1 MPSHRSSWSTAASA
15 ISDGQSMQK
24 LSLVVEIRFLGK
36 VFCIL
41 VGLNILFSDVSLAN
55 NSLET
60 QIKSIESDL
69 KVGEPKDQRLSGV
82 AGVSGNK
89 IPEIIHG
96 LIGRAD
102 TPKDKPE
109 KPQEINISDVP
120 LQKEE
125 APPVIEEEKEYDIN
139 DLRSDLPEM
148 LSTPTAVSDKQNEVK
163 KDNKNG
169 SDLPDSISD
178 LAIVPDTKNKEVQLQ
193 ESPRATEGNEES
205 EEKSGLINIGD
216 GKKYEQS
223 IVSLRVN
230 YEESDI
236 LSTIL
241 KDQSNNLLVLAEDIT
256 PFDIK
261 EEYLDRTVVNLN
273 DKKYINLTS
282 LEGTKYNLDSS
293 NLALDI
299 TIPAEQMKMQYF
311 NTTQNPITDDI
322 YGKSTRGAFLNY
334 DLILSRNESTTYA
347 SALNDFNY
355 FTDKGV
361 LFNSFFIKKEVNDIF
376 VKKEKNSKK
385 VDTQLTRLE
394 TNWTFD
400 NVNDMTRWRIG
411 DSLTKAADW
420 SGSTRFI
427 GLQYST
433 NFSVRPDLITH
444 PLASFQGR
452 ADLPTIFDVYANN
465 LPIYRGESKTG
476 DFEIANLPVITG
488 KGELVVKTQDITGV
502 VRTIRMPYYS
512 SPSLLKAGLADYS
525 FEAGIARKD
534 FGLNSNRY
542 KDFVTSANYR
552 YGMNDYWTSAV
563 HFELLKN
570 YASIG
575 TTHDLQL
582 ANYGLI
588 STSIASNVYK
598 VTNAQKGSLGYNY
611 QTDRYNF
618 NITVSKAGKNYSDI
632 YNALAKT
639 STDPSYQTS
648 VGYNHEKFGSV
659 FVGFL
664 SFVANNGDSE
674 SKRVK
679 IISTTYNRNITKNSS
694 LNLTVGTN
702 LANQKKESFVYLSF
716 NANLGNKSLS
726 LSNSNQNGISTKQ
739 FSYTAPVGNK
749 LGWGYR
755 ATLLKGLTEYD
766 LQLDRQGEKGN
777 ASLFLYR
784 YGGSAVQQL
793 EFMGALVAMDRGL
806 YRTQPIYNSMA
817 LVKVGEI
824 KGVPVY
830 NNNMLVG
837 YTDSK
842 GKVLVP
848 DVLPYVPSEIR
859 LDQRKLP
866 LDSNFSS
873 VTAKTAPK
881 WKTGVVIDFGVNRVK
896 SAEMVLIDSSHKT
909 VNFDRDVTIEGI
921 EESLFVGYGGKVYIT
936 DIRNLISLKG
946 TACEGDEC
954 CNFVVPINSDSKEP
968 ILDLGEVTCH

>member
-1 MPSHRSSWSTAASA
+1 MRKPSLA
-15 ISDGQSMQK
+15 I
-24 LSLVVEIRFLGK
+24 ETRFLGK
-36 VFCIL
+36 VFGIL
-41 VGLNILFSDVSLAN
+41 VVLDIVFSANSLADP
-55 NSLET
+55 SLE
-60 QIKSIESDL
+60 KRIESTMSDF
-69 KVGEPKDQRLSGV
+69 KVSDAQYQKLLGSENTSQKKVTEVIQD
-82 AGVSGNK
+82 
-89 IPEIIHG
+89 

-102 TPKDKPE
+102 VSKDKPE
-109 KPQEINISDVP
+109 KVPEIAISDIP
-120 LQKEE
+120 LKKEE
-125 APPVIEEEKEYDIN
+125 IKPVIESREEEDIN
-139 DLRSDLPEM
+139 DAPSDLPDLLPIPKVVQEEQNNGKNND
-148 LSTPTAVSDKQNEVK
+148 DK
-163 KDNKNG
+163 G
-169 SDLPDSISD
+169 SDLPKSIEETD
-178 LAIVPDTKNKEVQLQ
+178 IVPDAKNKEIESQ
-193 ESPRATEGNEES
+193 ELPKAVEVNEKS
-205 EEKSGLINIGD
+205 REESGLIDMGD

-223 IVSLRVN
+223 IVSLKVN

-241 KDQSNNLLVLAEDIT
+241 KDQSNNLLVLAEDMT

-282 LEGTKYNLDSS
+282 LTGTKYSLDSG

-299 TIPAEQMKMQYF
+299 TIPAEQMKKQYF
-311 NTTQNPITDDI
+311 NTTPNPVTNDI
-322 YGKSTRGAFLNY
+322 YGKSTKGAFLNY
-334 DLILSRNESTTYA
+334 DLVLSRNENTTYA

-355 FTDKGV
+355 FTDKGI
-361 LFNSFFIKKEVNDIF
+361 LFNSFFIKKEVNDIIF
-376 VKKEKNSKK
+376 IKAKSSKK
-385 VDTQLTRLE
+385 VETQLTRLE

-400 NVNDMTRWRIG
+400 NVNDMARWRIG

-452 ADLPTIFDVYANN
+452 ADLPSIFDVYANN
-465 LPIYRGESKTG
+465 LPIYRGETQTG

-502 VRTIRMPYYS
+502 VRTITMPYYS
-512 SPSLLKAGLADYS
+512 SPSLLKTGLADYS

-534 FGLNSNRY
+534 FGLISNKY
-542 KDFVTSANYR
+542 KDLVTSANYR

-570 YASIG
+570 YSSIG
-575 TTHDLQL
+575 TTHDIQL
-582 ANYGLI
+582 GNYGLI
-588 STSIASNVYK
+588 STSIASNIYK
-598 VTNAQKGSLGYNY
+598 VKNAQKGSLGYNY
-611 QTDRYNF
+611 QSDKYNF
-618 NITVSKAGKNYSDI
+618 NFTVSKAGKNYSDI

-639 STDPSYQTS
+639 STEPSYQTS
-648 VGYNHEKFGSV
+648 VGYNHEKLGSI

-664 SFVANNGDSE
+664 SFAPYNGDSE

-679 IISTTYNRNITKNSS
+679 IISTTYNKNITKNSS
-694 LNLTVGTN
+694 LNFTVGTN
-702 LANQKKESFVYLSF
+702 LANQRKESFVYLSF

-726 LSNSNQNGISTKQ
+726 LNNSNQNGVSTKQ
-739 FSYTAPVGNK
+739 FSYNDPVGNK

-755 ATLLKGLTEYD
+755 ATLLKGLTEDYD

-784 YGGSAVQQL
+784 YGGSPVQQL
-793 EFMGALVAMDRGL
+793 EFMGALVGIDGGL

-866 LDSNFSS
+866 LDSNFASLS
-873 VTAKTAPK
+873 AKTAPK
-881 WKTGVVIDFGVNRVK
+881 WKTGVVIDFEVNRVK
-896 SAEMVLIDSSHKT
+896 SAEMVLIDSSNKV

-921 EESLFVGYGGKVYIT
+921 EENLFVGYGGKVYIS
-936 DIRNLISLKG
+936 DIKNLTLLKG

-954 CNFVVPINSDSKEP
+954 CNFEVPINSDSKEP